1 MAQLTFV
8 IQTPLTF
15 GDEHK
20 NLLKMLEKLQGNR
33 LHQVARLVF
42 IGPAAVLSVTPL
54 YLERLLNM
62 VDFSEYSEDV
72 GDDADEVFAQ
82 FLPPEMRA
90 SYLEMEN
97 SYQDIEAE
105 MVQFAI
111 AEVEDMAAQQQA
123 MAEMYCKVANK
134 LHCEVLVHDL
144 AALHY
149 NITSVMLHENWKFIS
164 TNELMSI
171 LFPKSSNGE
180 VEGVSAQS
188 AQDERVVFYSYKGCC
203 KNIGDLFAEQSSQ
216 SLIFPKKLN
225 APHKGKGVKGTKG
238 SGADSQRAGATA
250 QQAGAH
256 GANGQVQK
264 ANGAE
269 PDFTVFFSFPLYFV
283 CEFDSAMAA
292 NTDKRAV
299 NVDWANVWEEWW
311 CVYYGLMLLYFARKA
326 GLSVQACFS
335 ANLGEFMD
343 EEAQEDLDDIKFP
356 FQLRDRIKQ
365 VANSGV
371 PFFFSGPKNFK
382 TLLKKQLPFL
392 QLSEVDFKQVR
403 AMLRYKNMP
412 MFVF

>member
-8 IQTPLTF
+8 IQTPITF
-15 GDEHK
+15 GEEHE
-20 NLLKMLEKLQGNR
+20 NLLKMLEKLQRNR
-33 LHQVARLVF
+33 VHQVARLVF

-54 YLERLLNM
+54 YLDRLLSM

-90 SYLEMEN
+90 DYLEMEN
-97 SYQDIEAE
+97 SYQDIEAK
-105 MVQFAI
+105 MVQFARE
-111 AEVEDMAAQQQA
+111 EVEYTAAQQQA

-134 LHCEVLVHDL
+134 LHCEVVVHDL

-180 VEGVSAQS
+180 VEGVSAQP

-203 KNIGDLFAEQSSQ
+203 NNIGELLAEQSSQ
-216 SLIFPKKLN
+216 SLIFPQKLN
-225 APHKGKGVKGTKG
+225 VPHKGKGVKGVKG
-238 SGADSQRAGATA
+238 SGASAQRAGW
-250 QQAGAH
+250 
-256 GANGQVQK
+256 V
-264 ANGAE
+264 E

-283 CEFDSAMAA
+283 CEFDAAMAA
-292 NTDKRAV
+292 NTDKRAI

-311 CVYYGLMLLYFARKA
+311 CMYYGLMLLYFAQKA
-326 GLSVQACFS
+326 GHKVQACFS

-343 EEAQEDLDDIKFP
+343 KDDQEDLDDIKFP

-382 TLLKKQLPFL
+382 ALLKKQLPFL

-412 MFVF
+412 MLVF

>member
-8 IQTPLTF
+8 IQTPITF
-15 GDEHK
+15 GDEHE
-20 NLLKMLEKLQGNR
+20 NLLKMLEKLQKNR
-33 LHQVARLVF
+33 VHQVARLVF

-54 YLERLLNM
+54 YLDRLLSM

-90 SYLEMEN
+90 DYLEMEN
-97 SYQDIEAE
+97 SYQDIEDK
-105 MVQFAI
+105 MVQFARE
-111 AEVEDMAAQQQA
+111 EVEYTAAQQQA

-180 VEGVSAQS
+180 VEGVSAQP
-188 AQDERVVFYSYKGCC
+188 AQDEQVVFYSYKGCC
-203 KNIGDLFAEQSSQ
+203 KNIGELFAEQSSQ
-216 SLIFPKKLN
+216 SLIFPQKLN
-225 APHKGKGVKGTKG
+225 VPHKGKGVKGTKG
-238 SGADSQRAGATA
+238 SGASAQRAGA
-250 QQAGAH
+250 Q
-256 GANGQVQK
+256 GANGQMQK

-283 CEFDSAMAA
+283 CEFDAAMAA
-292 NTDKRAV
+292 NTDKRAI

-311 CVYYGLMLLYFARKA
+311 CMYYGLMLLYFARKA

-343 EEAQEDLDDIKFP
+343 KDDQEDLDDIKFP

-382 TLLKKQLPFL
+382 ALLKKQLPFL

-412 MFVF
+412 MLVF